1 MNADKELLLQFLLGF
16 SVCAAT
22 AIGIFFWRFWQ
33 KTWDRLFQIFAIAFW
48 LMGVGWVAQAL
59 SMKPHR
65 VAPGDESS
73 YLVYIPRLLAFACI
87 IYGIIDKNR
96 AAKAAA
102 QRSAGTTQ

>member
-1 MNADKELLLQFLLGF
+1 MSVDKEMLLQFFLGF
-16 SVCAAT
+16 AVCASI

-33 KTWDRLFQIFAIAFW
+33 RTWDRLFQIFAFAFW
-48 LMGVGWVAQAL
+48 LMGVGWMAQAIT
-59 SMKPHR
+59 MKTHSE
-65 VAPGDESS
+65 APGDESS

-102 QRSAGTTQ
+102 ERATPPV